1 MASPRRSPPP
11 PPSARRQGGARADRH
26 QDDPPAPPVAGDDDE
41 GWTAPPSEEY
51 GAPSSG
57 SYAPDEEEPQGR
69 SEELG
74 RAPVEATRMAPSG
87 EYTADHHDEPGMDP
101 EDNPEATRAGPPVM
115 LEITQGQDRGRRK
128 RFAGV
133 RLVIGRAAGCD
144 LELSD
149 QSVSRRHVELVYSE
163 KGVVL
168 RDLGSGNGT
177 RVNGERVTERLLV
190 HDDEIALGQTRLR
203 FVDEQERLRRLREE
217 ADREEQERKAREQA
231 AAAPAP
237 APEGEGAPPAESS
250 PDKPE
255 AAPGGEQPPPE
266 EEKKAAAVVPPKK
279 PDRRKRKQIA
289 FAVGGALALVLL
301 LGVGVLWAVTG
312 PSPAEQRYVEA
323 VVLLDQARAAAKAG
337 DFAKAIKLAAEA
349 ERLSP
354 GVDKDKIGERA
365 EADLALMNGLE
376 SVRALLAE
384 GNLELAREQLDKLPR
399 GHEPIAVEARKKV
412 LSELVSKELAALVAL
427 IEQRLRNREVEG
439 LELLISKLPTNQQ
452 LRLLVELERV
462 KRELEEEARRRALE
476 EAARVKDARRLA
488 ELRRQ
493 AAIAEAFRNVERRF
507 HEGDYARSVLECDR
521 VIDAQPRDREMR
533 ERARRLKRLIPSFE
547 QVWVDAQRKV
557 AANSLEAAVRPL
569 RSSLELYKQIG
580 FQGMIRGQI
589 ESQLVRALVVAG
601 KEADKRNE
609 LVTAAAR
616 YREALSLRS
625 GEAEAQTGLFRLQGR
640 VESVFM
646 EASKLEQTS
655 PKQATEKYQIV
666 FQVAEPG
673 SDLRLKAE
681 DQLKKLR
688 Q

>member
-1 MASPRRSPPP
+1 M
-11 PPSARRQGGARADRH
+11 
-26 QDDPPAPPVAGDDDE
+26 DDDE
-41 GWTAPPSEEY
+41 GWAAPPSEEY

-57 SYAPDEEEPQGR
+57 QYAPEDEEPARGR

-87 EYTADHHDEPGMDP
+87 EHTADHRDEPGMDP

-115 LEITQGQDRGRRK
+115 LEITQGPDRGRRK

-190 HDDEIALGQTRLR
+190 HDDEIAVGQTRLR

-217 ADREEQERKAREQA
+217 AEREEQERKAREQA

-237 APEGEGAPPAESS
+237 DGEAAAPSPSS
-250 PDKPE
+250 ANNAE
-255 AAPGGEQPPPE
+255 AAPGGEQPPKE
-266 EEKKAAAVVPPKK
+266 EEKKKAAVVVPPKK
-279 PDRRKRKQIA
+279 PDSRRRKQLA
-289 FAVGGALALVLL
+289 FAVGGALGLLLL
-301 LGVGVLWAVTG
+301 LGVGVLWAVSG
-312 PSPAEQRYVEA
+312 PSPAEQRYVQA
-323 VVLLDQARAAAKAG
+323 VALLDQARAAAKAG
-337 DFAKAIKLAAEA
+337 DFAQAIKLAADA

-384 GNLELAREQLDKLPR
+384 GSLEQARAQLEKLPK
-399 GHEPIAVEARKKV
+399 GYEPIAVEARKKV
-412 LSELVSKELAALVAL
+412 LSELVAKELAALVAL
-427 IEQRLRNREVEG
+427 IEQRLRSREVEG
-439 LELLISKLPTNQQ
+439 LELLIAKLPTSQQ

-462 KRELEEEARRRALE
+462 KRELEEEARRRAIE
-476 EAARVKDARRLA
+476 EATRLKDARRLA

-493 AAIAEAFRNVERRF
+493 ITVADAFSKVERRF
-507 HEGDYARSVLECDR
+507 HEGDYARAVLECDR

-533 ERARRLKRLIPSFE
+533 ERARRLKKLIPSFE
-547 QVWVDAQRKV
+547 QVWVDAQRKL
-557 AANSLEAAVRPL
+557 AANSQEAAVRPL

-580 FQGMIRGQI
+580 FRGMIRGQI

-601 KEADKRNE
+601 KEADRRNE

-616 YREALSLRS
+616 YREALSLRQ
-625 GEAEAQTGLFRLQGR
+625 GELEAQKGLFGLQGR

-646 EASKLEQTS
+646 DASKLELSNPQ
-655 PKQATEKYQIV
+655 QAAEKYQIV
-666 FQVAEPG
+666 VQVADQD
-673 SDLRLKAE
+673 SDLKRKAE
-681 DQLKKLR
+681 EQLKKL
-688 Q
+688 QP